1 MGVNPPPAYTNHPQ
15 RKPPVTTS
23 PGANRNKIYDSAPAA
38 LAGLTDGASL
48 LIGGFAGHGQP
59 QTLLQAVI
67 AHGARNLTIIC
78 PGAPP
83 SPAIES
89 APDGLNRLV
98 QSGCVRRIIS
108 PLPFHP
114 RRPGPVRER
123 WAAGD
128 LELEIQP
135 AGVLT
140 ERIRAGGAGIGGLFL
155 PAGTDTRFAQ
165 GRESRIIDGRQYLF
179 QPALKADFALLRA
192 AAADTLG
199 NLIYAATR
207 RNWHPIMAMAAAISI
222 AEVDEIRPPG
232 GLDPELVI
240 TPAIFIQRIIISG
253 HPAN

>member
-1 MGVNPPPAYTNHPQ
+1 MSA
-15 RKPPVTTS
+15 S
-23 PGANRNKIYDSAPAA
+23 PGANRNKICDSAPAA

-48 LIGGFAGHGQP
+48 LIGGFAGHGEP

-67 AHGARNLTIIC
+67 ASGARNLTIIC
-78 PGAPP
+78 HGAAPP
-83 SPAIES
+83 SPA
-89 APDGLNRLV
+89 APSPPADLNRLAE
-98 QSGCVRRIIS
+98 SGCIRRIIS

-114 RRPGPVRER
+114 RRRGPVQEL
-123 WAAGD
+123 WEAGE

-135 AGVLT
+135 AGVLA

-155 PAGTDTRFAQ
+155 PAGAGTRFAQ
-165 GRESRIIDGRQYLF
+165 DRESRTIDGRQYLY

-207 RNWHPIMAMAAAISI
+207 RNWNPLMAMAARISV

-240 TPAIFIQRIIISG
+240 TPAIFIQRIILSEPPTG
-253 HPAN
+253 

>member
-1 MGVNPPPAYTNHPQ
+1 M
-15 RKPPVTTS
+15 TTTPS
-23 PGANRNKIYDSAPAA
+23 ANRNKIYDSAPAA

-59 QTLLQAVI
+59 QSLLQAVI
-67 AHGARNLTIIC
+67 AHGTRNLTIIC
-78 PGAPP
+78 PGGAPP
-83 SPAIES
+83 SPATEPS
-89 APDGLNRLV
+89 PDGLNRLV
-98 QSGCVRRIIS
+98 ESGCVRRIIS

-135 AGVLT
+135 AGVLA

-155 PAGTDTRFAQ
+155 PAGAGTRFAQ
-165 GRESRIIDGRQYLF
+165 GRESRLIDGRQYLF

-207 RNWHPIMAMAAAISI
+207 RNWNPIMAMAAAISI

-240 TPAIFIQRIIISG
+240 TPAIFIQRIVISG
-253 HPAN
+253 TPAN

>member
-1 MGVNPPPAYTNHPQ
+1 M
-15 RKPPVTTS
+15 TTS

-78 PGAPP
+78 PGAAPP
-83 SPAIES
+83 SPDTEP
-89 APDGLNRLV
+89 APDGLNHLV
-98 QSGCVRRIIS
+98 ESGCVRRIIS

-135 AGVLT
+135 AGVLA

-155 PAGTDTRFAQ
+155 PAGAGTRFAES
-165 GRESRIIDGRQYLF
+165 RESRLINGRQYLF

-199 NLIYAATR
+199 NLIYAGTR
-207 RNWHPIMAMAAAISI
+207 RNWNPIMAMAAAISI

-240 TPAIFIQRIIISG
+240 TPAIFIQRIVISS
-253 HPAN
+253 PSAN